1 MDFSV
6 DFVCLIGIGLSAF
19 TILSSQLELLYT
31 VIFFLITS
39 FILLTEG
46 LISTINP
53 HVKENFHIYK
63 LLNTITVGK
72 RLFMTH
78 WRANIYTATAITIL
92 AVDFKIFPRRYCK
105 AETFG
110 TGLMDIG
117 VGAFVMSNA
126 MVSPEARGKL
136 ASG

>member
-1 MDFSV
+1 
-6 DFVCLIGIGLSAF
+6 
-19 TILSSQLELLYT
+19 
-31 VIFFLITS
+31 
-39 FILLTEG
+39 
-46 LISTINP
+46 
-53 HVKENFHIYK
+53 
-63 LLNTITVGK
+63 
-72 RLFMTH
+72 MTH

-117 VGAFVMSNA
+117 VGAFVLSNA